1 MYKVD
6 PSQSQFVDMNMQNTI
21 LNTLHM
27 QCVHVVK
34 PYLQAKSKYYNEEVH
49 AKKWPFW
56 TAQNDSLR
64 KIVYGTYKGKT
75 LPIPFVNAIHMIKN
89 DAFRS
94 FFTQRIIV
102 YHNAISAPSPPNT
115 MERDGSTL
123 LGQASTKL
131 EKKNFEKI
139 DVTIPAILVAE
150 SMPIGIPPAPI
161 AAHPP
166 VQDVVP
172 DAVHAAPPPACE
184 AASDSASKEVQK
196 GL

>member
-1 MYKVD
+1 MSMRRGLRGPLSAPDMGPHYRHALNMTMLMYKVD

-75 LPIPFVNAIHMIKN
+75 LPIPLSECNSHDQKRRV
-89 DAFRS
+89 
-94 FFTQRIIV
+94 QIV
-102 YHNAISAPSPPNT
+102 LHSANHCLP
-115 MERDGSTL
+115 
-123 LGQASTKL
+123 
-131 EKKNFEKI
+131 
-139 DVTIPAILVAE
+139 
-150 SMPIGIPPAPI
+150 
-161 AAHPP
+161 
-166 VQDVVP
+166 
-172 DAVHAAPPPACE
+172 
-184 AASDSASKEVQK
+184 
-196 GL
+196 